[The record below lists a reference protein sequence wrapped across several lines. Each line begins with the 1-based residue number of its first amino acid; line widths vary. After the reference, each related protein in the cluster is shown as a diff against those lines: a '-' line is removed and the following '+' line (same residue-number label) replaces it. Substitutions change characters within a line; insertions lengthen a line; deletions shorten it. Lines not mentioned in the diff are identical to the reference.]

1 MQREPDHQALGW
13 LQRLGTID
21 SVGIESSGSYG
32 AELSRVLI
40 HAGIPVV
47 EVNRP
52 HAHTRH
58 RRGKSDG
65 IDAEA
70 TVRKVLA
77 GDTMVVPK
85 DTPGVVEP
93 IRQLKV
99 ARDGALKARDAAL
112 VQLRDPIITAPAELR
127 EALSKRKTL
136 RGRATLCRR
145 LRPHLTRPDEPLE
158 AAIRSLNRRALGFHQ
173 TRCALPAS

>member
-1 MQREPDHQALGW
+1 MPTHV
-13 LQRLGTID
+13 ID
-21 SVGIESSGSYG
+21 
-32 AELSRVLI
+32 
-40 HAGIPVV
+40 
-47 EVNRP
+47 
-52 HAHTRH
+52 
-58 RRGKSDG
+58 RGKSDG

-112 VQLRDPIITAPAELR
+112 VQLRDLIITAPAELR

-136 RGRATLCRR
+136 RGRATTLCRR
-145 LRPHLTRPDEPLE
+145 LRPHLTRLDEPLE
-158 AAIRSLNRRALGFHQ
+158 AAIRSSNRRALGFHE
-173 TRCALPAS
+173 TRCALRALREIQTQLRFPTNTQRHRHLLERGLFRTSLHS